1 MMLFKKNISF
11 ILLALLAFLGLCAE
25 FVLMLIE
32 RHINGIDIA
41 QFSVSQ
47 LIQHWQIII
56 PVWLI
61 VSILVILL
69 SKRLCSF
76 NVFEPHSTPS
86 RWQLILGVVLPV
98 IFAVVLSIISGGPGF
113 VRTFKAASSTFFTL
127 QYVYYLL
134 EMLLSGLIISLSQ
147 QAITVFSGKQNMFPW
162 GGLILGL
169 TWGLGHYITKG
180 DVFIAL
186 IAFVL
191 AIFFGLIY
199 NLTGRDLKKAWPL
212 MYLVFACFG

>member
-1 MMLFKKNISF
+1 MLFKKNISF

-76 NVFEPHSTPS
+76 NVFAPHSTPS
-86 RWQLILGVVLPV
+86 GWQLILGVVLPV
-98 IFAVVLSIISGGPGF
+98 IFAAVLSIINGGPGF
-113 VRTFKAASSTFFTL
+113 VKTFKAASSTFFTL

-147 QAITVFSGKQNMFPW
+147 QAITVFSGKRNMFPW
-162 GGLILGL
+162 GGLVLGL

-180 DVFIAL
+180 NVYIAL
-186 IAFVL
+186 IAFAL

-212 MYLVFACFG
+212 MYLVFVCFG

>member
-1 MMLFKKNISF
+1 MLFKKNVGF

-32 RHINGIDIA
+32 QHVNGMDIA
-41 QFSVSQ
+41 QWSVSQ

-61 VSILVILL
+61 VSVVVILL
-69 SKRLCSF
+69 SKILCSF

-86 RWQLILGVVLPV
+86 GWQLILGIVLPV
-98 IFAVVLSIISGGPGF
+98 IFAVVVSIIGGGPGF
-113 VRTFKAASSTFFTL
+113 VRTFKAASLTFFTL
-127 QYVYYLL
+127 QNIYYLL

-147 QAITVFSGKQNMFPW
+147 QAITDSSGKRNMFPW
-162 GGLILGL
+162 GGLVLGL

-180 DVFIAL
+180 DVSIAL
-186 IAFVL
+186 IAFVI
-191 AIFFGLIY
+191 AIFFGLIF
-199 NLTGRDLKKAWPL
+199 NLTGKDLKKACPL

>member
-1 MMLFKKNISF
+1 MLFKKNISF

-32 RHINGIDIA
+32 QHANGMEIA
-41 QFSVSQ
+41 QWNVSQ

-61 VSILVILL
+61 ASIVLILL

-86 RWQLILGVVLPV
+86 RWQLILGIALPV

-147 QAITVFSGKQNMFPW
+147 QAITDSSGKQSMFPW
-162 GGLILGL
+162 G
-169 TWGLGHYITKG
+169 
-180 DVFIAL
+180 
-186 IAFVL
+186 
-191 AIFFGLIY
+191 
-199 NLTGRDLKKAWPL
+199 
-212 MYLVFACFG
+212 

>member
-1 MMLFKKNISF
+1 MLFKKNISF

-25 FVLMLIE
+25 FVLMHIE
-32 RHINGIDIA
+32 QHINGIDIA

-86 RWQLILGVVLPV
+86 GWQLILGVVLPV
-98 IFAVVLSIISGGPGF
+98 IFAVALSIISGGPGF

-147 QAITVFSGKQNMFPW
+147 QAITAISGKRNMFPW
-162 GGLILGL
+162 GGLVLGI

-199 NLTGRDLKKAWPL
+199 NLTGRDLRKAWPL

>member
-1 MMLFKKNISF
+1 MLFKKNISF

-86 RWQLILGVVLPV
+86 GWQLILGVVLPV
-98 IFAVVLSIISGGPGF
+98 IFAVVLSIINGGPGF

-127 QYVYYLL
+127 QYVYYLF

-147 QAITVFSGKQNMFPW
+147 QAITAISGKRNMFPW
-162 GGLILGL
+162 GGLVLGI

-199 NLTGRDLKKAWPL
+199 NLTGRDLRKAWPL
-212 MYLVFACFG
+212 MFLVFACFG

>member
-1 MMLFKKNISF
+1 MLFKKNVGF
-11 ILLALLAFLGLCAE
+11 ILLALLSFLGLCAE

-32 RHINGIDIA
+32 QHVNGMDIA
-41 QFSVSQ
+41 QWSVSQ

-61 VSILVILL
+61 VSVVVILL
-69 SKRLCSF
+69 SKILCSF

-86 RWQLILGVVLPV
+86 GWQLILGIVLPV
-98 IFAVVLSIISGGPGF
+98 IFAVVVSIIGGGPGF
-113 VRTFKAASSTFFTL
+113 VRTLKAASLTFFTL
-127 QYVYYLL
+127 QNIYYLL

-147 QAITVFSGKQNMFPW
+147 QAITDSSGKRNMFPW
-162 GGLILGL
+162 GGLVLGL

-180 DVFIAL
+180 DVSIAL
-186 IAFVL
+186 IAFVI
-191 AIFFGLIY
+191 AIFFGLIF
-199 NLTGRDLKKAWPL
+199 NLTGKDLKKAWPL

>member
-1 MMLFKKNISF
+1 MLFKKNVGF

-32 RHINGIDIA
+32 QHVNGMDIA
-41 QFSVSQ
+41 QWSVSQ

-61 VSILVILL
+61 VSVVVILL
-69 SKRLCSF
+69 SKILCSF

-86 RWQLILGVVLPV
+86 GWQLILGIVLPV
-98 IFAVVLSIISGGPGF
+98 IFAVVVSIIGGGPGF
-113 VRTFKAASSTFFTL
+113 VRTFKAASLTFFTL
-127 QYVYYLL
+127 QNIYYLL

-147 QAITVFSGKQNMFPW
+147 QAITDSSGKRNMFPW
-162 GGLILGL
+162 GGLVLGL

-180 DVFIAL
+180 NVYIAL
-186 IAFVL
+186 IAFAL

>member
-1 MMLFKKNISF
+1 MLFKKNVGF

-32 RHINGIDIA
+32 QHVNGMDIA
-41 QFSVSQ
+41 QWSVSQ

-61 VSILVILL
+61 VSVVVILL
-69 SKRLCSF
+69 SKILCSF

-86 RWQLILGVVLPV
+86 GWQLILGIVLPV
-98 IFAVVLSIISGGPGF
+98 IFAVVVSIIGGGPGF
-113 VRTFKAASSTFFTL
+113 VRTFKAASLTFFTL
-127 QYVYYLL
+127 QNIYYLL

-147 QAITVFSGKQNMFPW
+147 QAITDSSGKRNMFPW
-162 GGLILGL
+162 GGLVLGL

-180 DVFIAL
+180 DVSIAL
-186 IAFVL
+186 IAFVI
-191 AIFFGLIY
+191 AIFFGLIF
-199 NLTGRDLKKAWPL
+199 NLTGMDLKKAWPL

>member
-1 MMLFKKNISF
+1 MLFKKNVGF

-32 RHINGIDIA
+32 QHVNGMDIA
-41 QFSVSQ
+41 QWSVSQ

-61 VSILVILL
+61 VSVVVILL
-69 SKRLCSF
+69 SKILCSF

-86 RWQLILGVVLPV
+86 GWQLILGIVLPV
-98 IFAVVLSIISGGPGF
+98 IFAVVVSIIGGGPGF
-113 VRTFKAASSTFFTL
+113 VRTLKAASLTFFTL
-127 QYVYYLL
+127 QNIYYLL

-147 QAITVFSGKQNMFPW
+147 QAITDSSGKRNMFPW
-162 GGLILGL
+162 GGLVLGL

-180 DVFIAL
+180 DVSIAL
-186 IAFVL
+186 IAFVI
-191 AIFFGLIY
+191 AIFFGLIF
-199 NLTGRDLKKAWPL
+199 NLTGKDLKKAWPL

>member
-1 MMLFKKNISF
+1 MMSFKKNIGF

-32 RHINGIDIA
+32 QHINGIDIA

-76 NVFEPHSTPS
+76 NAFEPHSTPS
-86 RWQLILGVVLPV
+86 RWQLILGVALPV

-113 VRTFKAASSTFFTL
+113 VKTFKAASSTFFTL

-147 QAITVFSGKQNMFPW
+147 QAITAFSGKRNMFPW
-162 GGLILGL
+162 GGLVLGL
-169 TWGLGHYITKG
+169 TWGLGHFITKG
-180 DVFIAL
+180 NVYIAL
-186 IAFVL
+186 IAFAL

>member
-1 MMLFKKNISF
+1 MLFKKNISF

-32 RHINGIDIA
+32 QHINGMDIA

-61 VSILVILL
+61 VSVVVILL
-69 SKRLCSF
+69 SKILCSF

-86 RWQLILGVVLPV
+86 GWQLILGIVLPV
-98 IFAVVLSIISGGPGF
+98 IFAVVVSIIGGGPGF
-113 VRTFKAASSTFFTL
+113 VRTFKAASLTFFTL
-127 QYVYYLL
+127 QNIYYLL

-147 QAITVFSGKQNMFPW
+147 QAITDSSGKRNMFPW
-162 GGLILGL
+162 GGLVLGL

-180 DVFIAL
+180 DVSIAL
-186 IAFVL
+186 IAFVI
-191 AIFFGLIY
+191 AIFFGLIF
-199 NLTGRDLKKAWPL
+199 NLTGKDLKKAWPL

>member
-1 MMLFKKNISF
+1 MIFKKNIGF

-32 RHINGIDIA
+32 QHVNVMDIA
-41 QFSVSQ
+41 QWSVSQ
-47 LIQHWQIII
+47 MIQHWQIII
-56 PVWLI
+56 PVWL
-61 VSILVILL
+61 
-69 SKRLCSF
+69 
-76 NVFEPHSTPS
+76 
-86 RWQLILGVVLPV
+86 
-98 IFAVVLSIISGGPGF
+98 LSIISGGPGF
-113 VRTFKAASSTFFTL
+113 VRTFKAASLTFFTL

>member
-1 MMLFKKNISF
+1 MLFKKNVGF

-32 RHINGIDIA
+32 QHVNGMDIA
-41 QFSVSQ
+41 QWSVSQ

-61 VSILVILL
+61 VSVVVILL
-69 SKRLCSF
+69 SKILCSF

-86 RWQLILGVVLPV
+86 GWQLILGIVLPV
-98 IFAVVLSIISGGPGF
+98 IFAVVVSIIGGGPGF
-113 VRTFKAASSTFFTL
+113 VRTFKAASLTFFTL
-127 QYVYYLL
+127 QNIYYLL

-147 QAITVFSGKQNMFPW
+147 QAITDSSGKRNMFPW
-162 GGLILGL
+162 GGLVLGL

-180 DVFIAL
+180 DVSIAL

-191 AIFFGLIY
+191 AIFFGLIF
-199 NLTGRDLKKAWPL
+199 NLTGKDLKKAWPL

>member
-1 MMLFKKNISF
+1 MLFKKNVGF

-25 FVLMLIE
+25 FILMLIE
-32 RHINGIDIA
+32 QHVKGMDIA
-41 QFSVSQ
+41 QWSVSQ

-61 VSILVILL
+61 VSVTVILL

-86 RWQLILGVVLPV
+86 GWQLILGIALPV
-98 IFAVVLSIISGGPGF
+98 IFAVILSIISGGPGF

-147 QAITVFSGKQNMFPW
+147 QAITDYSGKQSMFPW
-162 GGLILGL
+162 GGLVLGL
-169 TWGLGHYITKG
+169 TWGLGHYVSKG
-180 DVFIAL
+180 DVYMAVS
-186 IAFVL
+186 AFVL

-199 NLTGRDLKKAWPL
+199 NLTGRDLKKTWPL
-212 MYLVFACFG
+212 MYLVFACIG

>member
-1 MMLFKKNISF
+1 MLFKKNVGF

-25 FVLMLIE
+25 FILMLIE
-32 RHINGIDIA
+32 QHVNGMDIA
-41 QFSVSQ
+41 QWSVSQ

-61 VSILVILL
+61 VSVVVILL
-69 SKRLCSF
+69 SKILCSF

-86 RWQLILGVVLPV
+86 GWQLILGIVLPV
-98 IFAVVLSIISGGPGF
+98 IFAVVVSIIGGGPGF
-113 VRTFKAASSTFFTL
+113 VRTFKAASLTFFTL
-127 QYVYYLL
+127 QNIYYLL

-147 QAITVFSGKQNMFPW
+147 QAITDSSGKRNMFPW
-162 GGLILGL
+162 GGLVLGL

-180 DVFIAL
+180 DVSIAL
-186 IAFVL
+186 IAFVI
-191 AIFFGLIY
+191 AIFFGLIF
-199 NLTGRDLKKAWPL
+199 NLTGKDLKKAWPL